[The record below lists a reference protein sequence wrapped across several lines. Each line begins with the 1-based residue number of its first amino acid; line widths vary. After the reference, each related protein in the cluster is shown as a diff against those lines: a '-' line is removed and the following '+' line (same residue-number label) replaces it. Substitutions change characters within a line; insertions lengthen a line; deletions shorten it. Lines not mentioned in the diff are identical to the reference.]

1 MGGFLVSFRKNQ
13 NLKGNDEMN
22 EIKKVASMFEGLD
35 ANTIERKS
43 LIECPFR
50 VDDVLVECQILYTLN
65 DGMHVELCLWD
76 CNGMAF
82 WDVSIDKKEFDESG
96 NTDFKGYLSSK
107 GVLLEDVE
115 IRDGVTWQYC
125 GTVENEEAYR
135 IQYYEFFDW
144 E

>member
-65 DGMHVELCLWD
+65 DGMHVELCL
-76 CNGMAF
+76 
-82 WDVSIDKKEFDESG
+82 
-96 NTDFKGYLSSK
+96 
-107 GVLLEDVE
+107 
-115 IRDGVTWQYC
+115 
-125 GTVENEEAYR
+125 
-135 IQYYEFFDW
+135 
-144 E
+144 